1 MKNYIGDLIAITITS
16 ERAVACIWRA
26 KGYVLV
32 VCTRKQMKT
41 KERGNYRQGWGR
53 DRLKEQQTAF
63 ALQNSFMEVATRL
76 FLTTASLDFCTFL
89 YNLERSFTELFL
101 NAVISY
107 DCP

>member
-1 MKNYIGDLIAITITS
+1 MKNDIGDLIAITITS

-32 VCTRKQMKT
+32 VCTRKQVKT
-41 KERGNYRQGWGR
+41 KERQGWGK

-63 ALQNSFMEVATRL
+63 ALQSSFMEVATRL
-76 FLTTASLDFCTFL
+76 FLTSASLNFYTFL
-89 YNLERSFTELFL
+89 CNLERSFTELFL
-101 NAVISY
+101 NTVISS